1 MGLLHGLAGSAALM
15 LLVLTT
21 IPSPVGG
28 LVYILVFGIGST
40 VAMLLLSGLIG
51 IPFVLTAGRAPWLQA
66 VVQALAGAMSLGLG
80 LWLIWWT
87 GA

>member
-1 MGLLHGLAGSAALM
+1 M

-21 IPSPVGG
+21 IPSLVGG

-40 VAMLLLSGLIG
+40 VGMLLLSGLIS
-51 IPFVLTAGRAPWLQA
+51 IPFALTAGRSPRLQA
-66 VVQALAGAMSLGLG
+66 VVQALAGATSLILG
-80 LWLIWWT
+80 VALIRWLG